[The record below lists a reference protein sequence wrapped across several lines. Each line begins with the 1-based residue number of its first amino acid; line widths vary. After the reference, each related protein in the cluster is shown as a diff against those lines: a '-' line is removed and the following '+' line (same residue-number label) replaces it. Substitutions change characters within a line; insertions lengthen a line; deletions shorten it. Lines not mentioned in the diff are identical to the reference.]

1 MKPRDLETNPWVRF
15 LFYLII
21 LLILRW
27 NSLTA
32 PLIGDSVSYLMPTV
46 FRMLRE
52 GLEVW
57 PVGRHF
63 GEGAYG
69 HPFLLFHLLF
79 FLQKVGLPTLASSH
93 TVILLFSAIAVFAT
107 DRLSR
112 ALAGPGAGLAA
123 GLLLLVTPV
132 FLAQA
137 GLVRLAM
144 PLLAF
149 MILTLWSG
157 VTGRWALCALFGSLA
172 VLTKEPGVW
181 MLPPL
186 GLYALF
192 SSPRKQALK
201 RAVYVSVPGV
211 VFLLWMAGGRL
222 VTGRWIN
229 RPNVRWDYL
238 GPMRRVSELFSGD
251 GRYFLAFVLFV
262 STLWLVWRARSRL
275 RVIFAPLAVV
285 AIWILLPMLKSGTS
299 YPTLALLAASTALGA
314 MMIGTGTLWKG
325 RESVLWGVIM
335 VHLIILASL
344 KETMPRYLLPALA
357 VFIVL
362 AVKAIWRIPLGWVRC
377 LVVVPMI
384 VLSVSEWNRGNEWF
398 GNLQYEEDIRVTE
411 EFARR
416 MEAQLIGE
424 KILFDGPGH
433 IYADPRYGYVKKP
446 LDLYGGKGERSLP
459 EGTLPDIVITTIS
472 TPGIRHRAK
481 VEREYILRLERRWR
495 RKLRPEI
502 EVESY
507 RFRGRAYRVSIRKK
521 HRGKAG

>member
-1 MKPRDLETNPWVRF
+1 MKPRDLEANLWIRF
-15 LFYLII
+15 LFYLI
-21 LLILRW
+21 LLIALRW

-46 FRMLRE
+46 FRMVRE

-57 PVGRHF
+57 PMGRHF

-79 FLQKVGLPTLASSH
+79 FLQKLGLPTLASAH
-93 TVILLFSAIAVFAT
+93 TLILLFSALAVFAT
-107 DRLSR
+107 DRLAR
-112 ALAGPGAGLAA
+112 ALAGPGAGPAA
-123 GLLLLVTPV
+123 GLLLLATPV

-149 MILTLWSG
+149 MILALWSG

-181 MLPPL
+181 LLPPL

-192 SSPRKQALK
+192 SSQRKQALQ
-201 RAVYVSVPGV
+201 RAAWVSTPGV

-251 GRYFLAFVLFV
+251 GRYLLAFALLV
-262 STLWLVWRARSRL
+262 SVLWLAWRARSRL
-275 RVIFAPLAVV
+275 RMVLVPFVV
-285 AIWILLPMLKSGTS
+285 AAIWILLPMLKSGTS
-299 YPTLALLAASTALGA
+299 YSTLALLAASTAFGA
-314 MMIGTGTLWKG
+314 MMIGTGSLWKG
-325 RESVLWGVIM
+325 RELVLWGLIL
-335 VHLIILASL
+335 VHLIILANL

-362 AVKAIWRIPLGWVRC
+362 AVKAVWAMPSRWARC

-384 VLSVSEWNRGNEWF
+384 VLSVFEWNKGNEWF
-398 GNLQYEEDIRVTE
+398 GNLQYEEDLRGLE
-411 EFARR
+411 EFAHR
-416 MEAQLIGE
+416 MEAQLVGE

-433 IYADPRYGYVKKP
+433 IFADPRYGYVNAP

-481 VEREYILRLERRWR
+481 VEREYIVRLEKTWKRR
-495 RKLRPEI
+495 LSPEI
-502 EVESY
+502 EVEKE

-521 HRGKAG
+521 HRGGAR